1 MWLMKL
7 NPILQPIVVLSLFVA
22 FLLVFGLPAY
32 DRYRSSEIYIKESV
46 LESEGLEAPAMT
58 ICVDAV
64 RK

>member
-7 NPILQPIVVLSLFVA
+7 NPILQPLVVLSLFVA
-22 FLLVFGLPAY
+22 FLLVFGLPAH
-32 DRYRSSEIYIKESV
+32 DRYKSNEIYIKESV